1 MNKVFQVIF
10 DKKIVVVSARAG
22 YEEIFPGECGKWKIE
37 AFKDIRAKYE
47 SDVNSKQILDIYKFN
62 LPRRF
67 KYRNRC
73 RTYIS

>member
-10 DKKIVVVSARAG
+10 DKKVVVVSARAG
-22 YEEIFPGECGKWKIE
+22 YEEMFPGECGKWKIE

-47 SDVNSKQILDIYKFN
+47 SDVYNILIIDIYKSN
-62 LPRRF
+62 LSWRF

-73 RTYIS
+73 WTCIS